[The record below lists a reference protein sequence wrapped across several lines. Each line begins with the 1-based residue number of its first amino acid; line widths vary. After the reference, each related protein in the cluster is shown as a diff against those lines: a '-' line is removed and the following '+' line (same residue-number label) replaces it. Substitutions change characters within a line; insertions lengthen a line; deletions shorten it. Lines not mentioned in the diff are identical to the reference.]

1 MLNPSPGG
9 GQSLLVVDRF
19 EGEWVVLEWKGRTFS
34 VPRGL
39 LPEGA
44 REGDCLRWHLEV
56 DGEATAARRRQVR
69 NLLDQL
75 ER

>member
-1 MLNPSPGG
+1 M
-9 GQSLLVVDRF
+9 DRF

-56 DGEATAARRRQVR
+56 DGEATAARRRHVR
-69 NLLDQL
+69 
-75 ER
+75 